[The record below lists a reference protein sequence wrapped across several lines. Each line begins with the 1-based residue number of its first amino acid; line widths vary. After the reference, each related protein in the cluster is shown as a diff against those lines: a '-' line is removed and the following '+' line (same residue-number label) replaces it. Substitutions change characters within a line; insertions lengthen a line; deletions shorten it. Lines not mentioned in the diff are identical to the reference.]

1 MRKRLTAPPGDSA
14 FLDERL
20 TQEEKP
26 ETRTEAQRD
35 RDRILYSSAF
45 QRLGG
50 ITQVSPPES
59 GYAFHTR
66 LTHSLKV
73 AQVAQR
79 IAQRLKRDAPD
90 DPKDANDER
99 GVVLATL
106 DVDAVEAAGLAHDL
120 GHPPFGHIA
129 EQELKQLAVNAELDG
144 FEGNAQSFRI
154 VTRLSTAGRLA
165 ASGLN
170 LTRRTLNGTLKYPWL
185 RNTEWA
191 EREKKWGAYPPDS
204 EYLKWVRREWPAD
217 GETWRS
223 LEAEIMDWADDVTYA
238 VHDVDDFYRAGLI
251 PLDRLRS
258 DPAELER
265 FTNYMIDKEL
275 GEPIVE
281 AANKLKEDRLGLGVA
296 DPYEG
301 RLEQRAGM
309 RAAGGGLIGRYVQS
323 VEVREEGGD
332 LWFAIPQELVAEVAM
347 LKELTWCYVIDR
359 PSLAILQEGQREV
372 IRTLFARYHEG
383 VENHEFRLFPPG
395 YIERLDAAETDPARV
410 RAVIDLIAG
419 LTEPAA
425 VQIYQRLRGIAS
437 GPLLEA
443 PGKLA

>member
-1 MRKRLTAPPGDSA
+1 MRNRLTPPPGDSE

-20 TQEEKP
+20 TEEKKP
-26 ETRTEAQRD
+26 EARTEAQRD
-35 RDRILYSSAF
+35 RDRVLYSSAF

-73 AQVAQR
+73 AQVGQR
-79 IAQRLKRDAPD
+79 IAQRLKREAPREPRGDRDA
-90 DPKDANDER
+90 
-99 GVVLATL
+99 VLVAL
-106 DVDAVEAAGLAHDL
+106 DVDSVEAAGLAHDL
-120 GHPPFGHIA
+120 GHPPFGHVA
-129 EQELKQLAVNAELDG
+129 EQELKRLAVKAELDG

-154 VTRLSTAGRLA
+154 LTRLSTAGRLM

-170 LTRRTLNGTLKYPWL
+170 LTRRTLNGTMKYPWL
-185 RNTEWA
+185 RDA
-191 EREKKWGAYPPDS
+191 ERAGRDTKWGAYPPDS
-204 EYLKWVRREWPAD
+204 DYLNWVRRAWPSES
-217 GETWRS
+217 ETSRS

-251 PLDRLRS
+251 PLDRLRG
-258 DPAELER
+258 DQEELER
-265 FTNYMIDKEL
+265 FMAYMTRKQLDESVI
-275 GEPIVE
+275 E
-281 AANKLKEDRLGLGVA
+281 AAGKLREDQLGLGVG

-323 VEVREEGGD
+323 VEVREEESG
-332 LWFAIPQELVAEVAM
+332 LWFTVPDTLVAEVAM
-347 LKELTWCYVIDR
+347 LKELTWYYVIDR

-372 IRTLFARYHEG
+372 IRTLFDRYREG
-383 VENHEFRLFPPG
+383 VEEREFRLFPPG
-395 YIERLDAAETDPARV
+395 YIERLDAAETDAARV

-419 LTEPAA
+419 MTELAA
-425 VQIYQRLRGIAS
+425 VQIYQRLRGFAP
-437 GPLLEA
+437 GPLLDA